1 MAKKARKRLEEAEAT
16 AFEFPEFDE
25 RGFMDHEF
33 EQSFATAISLAIAV
47 ALGAVSFAL
56 THALAN
62 AGAGILEGIVP
73 VVVGIGIIAS
83 TPLFVGR
90 LRAKAST
97 YTKGDWA
104 SMILMELFGWLGVW
118 FLLTDVLLR

>member
-1 MAKKARKRLEEAEAT
+1 MAKKARKRLEEEEAS

-25 RGFMDHEF
+25 HGFMQHEF
-33 EQSFATAISLAIAV
+33 EQSYATAIALVIAV
-47 ALGAVSFAL
+47 VLGVLSFGL
-56 THALAN
+56 THVLAS
-62 AGAGILEGIVP
+62 AGAGPLEGIIP

-83 TPLFVGR
+83 TPFVVGR
-90 LRAKAST
+90 LRTTSGT

-104 SMILMELFGWLGVW
+104 SMILMELFGWLGIW